1 MKKLAKIL
9 NKSNNKYLFKQNKNK
24 YEHKL
29 YEKAFKRQG
38 LYHKIKSDQD
48 FIDFEI
54 IKTSYNN
61 MKKIQ
66 NKFLEIK
73 ANLEDLWDVISYQ
86 EKNFLL
92 YQELA
97 PFMETLKH
105 FYVDDKRYFI
115 AYFDQLI
122 NAYYDHE
129 MLMFD
134 HENYRKFI
142 YDFKKI
148 VVSIKENRLLALQAQ
163 FSETKFIVKNAKAY
177 VLFSEQVN
185 RFYLIDNE
193 VLDFG
198 MSANLSQAQILDV
211 ANMILAKDSK
221 DLMVYLS
228 ENELGKKRLLKRLK
242 RQLRKI

>member
-1 MKKLAKIL
+1 
-9 NKSNNKYLFKQNKNK
+9 
-24 YEHKL
+24 
-29 YEKAFKRQG
+29 
-38 LYHKIKSDQD
+38 
-48 FIDFEI
+48 
-54 IKTSYNN
+54 
-61 MKKIQ
+61 
-66 NKFLEIK
+66 
-73 ANLEDLWDVISYQ
+73 
-86 EKNFLL
+86 
-92 YQELA
+92 
-97 PFMETLKH
+97 
-105 FYVDDKRYFI
+105 
-115 AYFDQLI
+115 
-122 NAYYDHE
+122 
-129 MLMFD
+129 MFD